1 MSTNLDEEMA
11 TDEYIE
17 LKLERMAAMPPLG
30 GVTRSVW
37 GWAGS
42 GPTEELALIAEES
55 GDQLSAFIDNELHK
69 RGVLL
74 DARTLSAL
82 VEIVATAMIKQHEFT
97 QTITNIACLG
107 APGMLP
113 VALEMGQPS

>member
-1 MSTNLDEEMA
+1 MSTNELPVA

-17 LKLERMAAMPPLG
+17 LKLEWMAAKPPLG
-30 GVTRSVW
+30 GVIVAVY
-37 GWAGS
+37 GLAGS
-42 GPTEELALIAEES
+42 PNEPAGILDEA
-55 GDQLSAFIDNELHK
+55 GGQLSAFIDNELHK

-107 APGMLP
+107 AHPL
-113 VALEMGQPS
+113 LEQLDIES

>member
-1 MSTNLDEEMA
+1 MEA
-11 TDEYIE
+11 E
-17 LKLERMAAMPPLG
+17 LPLG

-42 GPTEELALIAEES
+42 GPKKELALIVEES

-82 VEIVATAMIKQHEFT
+82 VEIVATAMIKQHDLT
-97 QTITNIACLG
+97 QTITDSSHWASRAADKAAEETLRK
-107 APGMLP
+107 
-113 VALEMGQPS
+113 LETN